1 MNGEKLSFCIQCK
14 CGHENKLKNLIMEL
28 VPGTFVT
35 PVMQQQHRSQNGVKS
50 LINKLMLPGYL
61 FLYSDEPPPFDRIL
75 RIEQIYR
82 FLRYDGSYSF
92 LLSGDDKSFANW
104 LYNHDGL
111 FGVSKAISVGDE
123 TRIIEGPLK
132 DHVGTVHKIDRHN
145 RNICLSITF
154 DSATRLVWLPFVWTR
169 ASQEFRMGEN

>member
-111 FGVSKAISVGDE
+111 LGVSKAISVGDE

-169 ASQEFRMGEN
+169 ASQEFGMGEN